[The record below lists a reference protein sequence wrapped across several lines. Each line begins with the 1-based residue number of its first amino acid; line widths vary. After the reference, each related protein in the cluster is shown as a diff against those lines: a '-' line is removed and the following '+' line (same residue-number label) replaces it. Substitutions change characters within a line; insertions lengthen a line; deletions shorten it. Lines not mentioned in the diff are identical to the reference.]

1 MKRAANI
8 TKESTL
14 KPLKSLRPYF
24 YKYKWHLVSGSI
36 FIVASNIFAILPP
49 AIIRDVMDQVFDN
62 VQNYQMLGAKSVEGA
77 AVRKSVM
84 KLVMYNGFLLLLFAV
99 LRGLFMFLMR
109 QTIVVMSRHIE
120 YDQKNNIYKKY
131 QQLDT
136 AFFKANSTGDLMS
149 RISEDVSRA
158 RMFTGPAIMYIIN
171 LVTISALSIYGMLQ
185 VSPKL
190 TLYVVLPLPVLA
202 MSIYFVN
209 KVVNRKSE
217 KIQAELSAIT
227 GQAQE
232 FYSGVRV
239 LKSFSL
245 EPKVI
250 GIFNEQSNTY
260 KKSNINLF
268 LTETIAAPSMNL
280 FVGISMLITIFL
292 GGMQVINGTLTPG
305 NIAEFVI
312 YINLLTFPIASI
324 GWTANMIQRA
334 AVSQRR
340 INEFLDTTA
349 DIESTEAGKAIEV
362 KGHIKF
368 DKVNFTYP
376 HTGVHAL
383 KDFSLEILPGQ
394 KVAIIGKTGSGKS
407 TFAHLLLR
415 MYDPESGVVSV
426 EGVDLKE
433 LELATY
439 RSQIA
444 YVPQEVFLFSDTVEN
459 NIKMGNATS
468 QMTIEEATRL
478 ASIYEEIE
486 QLPDGFQT
494 VTGER
499 GVMLSGGQKQRISIA
514 RALIK
519 EANILLL
526 DDSLSAVDTNTEQK
540 IQKNLR
546 EFLEDKTAIIITHR
560 VFKDWDFD
568 QIFVFDD
575 GAIIEN
581 GTHEE
586 LMKLNGY
593 YASLYDYQTKV

>member
-1 MKRAANI
+1 MKREV
-8 TKESTL
+8 KKPKGSSL
-14 KPLKSLRPYF
+14 KPLRALRPYF
-24 YKYKWHLVSGSI
+24 YKYKWHIIFGSL
-36 FIVASNIFAILPP
+36 FIVVSNIFAILPP
-49 AIIRDVMDQVFDN
+49 GIIRDVMDQVFDN
-62 VQNYQMLGAKSVEGA
+62 AENYQQLGADTSEGA

-131 QQLDT
+131 QELDT

-158 RMFTGPAIMYIIN
+158 RMYSGPAIMYVIN
-171 LVTISALSIYGMLQ
+171 LVVISALSIYGMMK
-185 VSPKL
+185 VSPEL

-202 MSIYFVN
+202 LSIYFVN

-217 KIQAELSAIT
+217 KIQAELSSIT

-232 FYSGVRV
+232 YYSGVRV

-245 EPKVI
+245 EPKMV
-250 GIFNEQSNTY
+250 GLFNEQSNTY
-260 KKSNINLF
+260 KQSNINLF
-268 LTETIAAPSMNL
+268 LTETISAPSMNL

-340 INEFLDTTA
+340 INEFLDTKP
-349 DIESTEAGKAIEV
+349 DIENSENGKAVEV

-383 KDFSLEILPGQ
+383 KDFSLEIQPGQ

-415 MYDPESGVVSV
+415 MYDPQSGAVSMDGLNV
-426 EGVDLKE
+426 KDH
-433 LELATY
+433 ELAHY

-459 NIKMGNATS
+459 NIKMGNATPK
-468 QMTIEEATRL
+468 MTIEEAARL
-478 ASIYEEIE
+478 AAIGEEIE

-514 RALIK
+514 RAIIK

-560 VFKDWDFD
+560 VFKDWNFD
-568 QIFVFDD
+568 QIIVFDN

-586 LMKLNGY
+586 LMELKGY
-593 YASLYDYQTKV
+593 YASLYDYQTKI

>member
-1 MKRAANI
+1 VKRAANI

-84 KLVMYNGFLLLLFAV
+84 KLVMYNEFLLLLFAV

-459 NIKMGNATS
+459 NIKMGNATP

>member
-24 YKYKWHLVSGSI
+24 YKYKWHLISGSI

-131 QQLDT
+131 QELDT

-459 NIKMGNATS
+459 NIKMGNATP

-478 ASIYEEIE
+478 AAIYEEIE

>member
-1 MKRAANI
+1 MKKKSSLSSLSALNPY
-8 TKESTL
+8 L
-14 KPLKSLRPYF
+14 K
-24 YKYKWHLVSGSI
+24 KYKWRLLLGVLFVSI
-36 FIVASNIFAILPP
+36 SNIFAILPP
-49 AIIRDVMDQVFDN
+49 VVIRNVLDQVYNNIDN
-62 VQNYQMLGAKSVEGA
+62 YFLLGPDSLAGEELSA
-77 AVRKSVM
+77 FIFR
-84 KLVMYNGFLLLLFAV
+84 LVMISGLLLLGFAI
-99 LRGLFMFLMR
+99 LRGIFMFLMR
-109 QTIVVMSRHIE
+109 QTIIVMSRFVE
-120 YDQKNNIYKKY
+120 FDQKNEIYNHY
-131 QQLDT
+131 QKLDT
-136 AFFKANSTGDLMS
+136 AFYKSNVTGDLMS
-149 RISEDVSRA
+149 RISEDVSRV
-158 RMFTGPAIMYIIN
+158 RMYIGPAIMYIIN
-171 LVTISALSIYGMLQ
+171 LVVLTGMSIYGMMR
-185 VSPKL
+185 VSPSL
-190 TLYVVLPLPVLA
+190 TVYVILPLPILA
-202 MSIYFVN
+202 FTIYYVN
-209 KVVNRKSE
+209 KIVNRKSE
-217 KIQAELSAIT
+217 KIQAELSNLT
-227 GQAQE
+227 SKAQE
-232 FYSGVRV
+232 SYSGIRV
-239 LKSFSL
+239 LKSFGQ
-245 EPKVI
+245 EKNVIKQFKV
-250 GIFNEQSNTY
+250 FSETY
-260 KKSNINLF
+260 KKSNINLS
-268 LTETIAAPSMNL
+268 LTEAISFPAMNL
-280 FVGISMLITIFL
+280 FVGISMITTILIGGYQAIQGTI
-292 GGMQVINGTLTPG
+292 TPG

-459 NIKMGNATS
+459 NIKMGNATP

-499 GVMLSGGQKQRISIA
+499 DVMLSGGQKQRISIA